1 MLEDTEA
8 LDTTTTNIKLFF
20 KKTDYLSI
28 YREGQRESKS
38 TRAGHEGS
46 GLPTEEGA
54 QCGAQSQDTG
64 IMT

>member
-46 GLPTEEGA
+46 GLPTEG
-54 QCGAQSQDTG
+54 
-64 IMT
+64 